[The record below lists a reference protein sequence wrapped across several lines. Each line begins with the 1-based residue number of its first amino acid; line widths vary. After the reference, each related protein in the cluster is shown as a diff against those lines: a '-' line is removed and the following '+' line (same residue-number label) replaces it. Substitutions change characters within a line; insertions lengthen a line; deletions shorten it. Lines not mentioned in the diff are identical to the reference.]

1 MGSSLRK
8 YYSKSE
14 IFILL
19 SILLIPLTIKADGGY
34 IPLIDVNVWAPGQKA
49 VIAWNGTREILILSL
64 DVYAD
69 SDSKVLKII
78 PLPSYPIR
86 IEEGDTEIFEE
97 LNEFLYEYARS
108 ITAYTETGAFIVL
121 YKVIGPHNITVIEA
135 NSVEDFI
142 NWAEEYL
149 LINGIEYSI
158 SSPRVE
164 EVITKYIEDGIR
176 YFVFDL
182 IDLSSVPQNIK
193 PIIYEFESDKLFYP
207 LEISSLAQ
215 GPVNIVLYLLTET
228 PLNQDDLPNWMNYGH
243 HRIGEIRIYET
254 VTSATTTY
262 IYTAATHPLYRAMQ
276 FKLDRE
282 ELETLFSDTN
292 EATRKTI
299 QLFEGGAWLTVLSFE
314 GVLES
319 LRGDLKLQTLDTWST
334 VTTIRTKT
342 LTEYYFSYT
351 FIPTVLGSSITGT
364 TTFNYTLDYPIYTVM
379 TVSLPQTISN
389 TTQITIPTWLVTYHD
404 FEFDFEA
411 LPVTLTLSNTT
422 ISEWTLYYPWMY
434 YIPAATTS
442 TETRTSTYGEV
453 LAIAEFY
460 NPTSIVVVMLLI
472 TFGLIY
478 HRKKTTRFEP

>member
-1 MGSSLRK
+1 
-8 YYSKSE
+8 
-14 IFILL
+14 
-19 SILLIPLTIKADGGY
+19 
-34 IPLIDVNVWAPGQKA
+34 
-49 VIAWNGTREILILSL
+49 LILSL

-78 PLPSYPIR
+78 PLPSNPIR
-86 IEEGDTEIFEE
+86 IEEGDSEIFDE

-135 NSVEDFI
+135 NGVEDFI
-142 NWAEEYL
+142 NWAEQYL

-182 IDLSSVPQNIK
+182 IDLSSVPQNIE
-193 PIIYEFESDKLFYP
+193 PILYEFESDKLFYP

-228 PLNQDDLPNWMNYGH
+228 PLNQDDLPNWINYGH
-243 HRIGEIRIYET
+243 HRIGEVRIYET

-282 ELETLFSDTN
+282 ELETLFSNTN
-292 EATRKTI
+292 EATRRTI
-299 QLFEGGAWLTVLSFE
+299 QLFEDGAWLTVLSFE
-314 GVLES
+314 GVLENLS
-319 LRGDLKLQTLDTWST
+319 GDLKLQTLNTWST
-334 VTTIRTKT
+334 VTTIKTKT

-351 FIPTVLGSSITGT
+351 SIPTVLGFIITGT
-364 TTFNYTLDYPIYTVM
+364 TKFNYTLYYPIYTATWTQDGQTKIVTFLEEIAM
-379 TVSLPQTISN
+379 TMSLPQTISN
-389 TTQITIPTWLVTYHD
+389 TTQITIPTWLTTNHD
-404 FEFDFEA
+404 FEFDFEFV
-411 LPVTLTLSNTT
+411 PITLTLSNTT

-434 YIPAATTS
+434 YIPVATTS
-442 TETRTSTYGEV
+442 TETYTSTYGEV
-453 LAIAEFY
+453 LTIPEFY
-460 NPTSIVVVMLLI
+460 HPISIIVAMLLI

-478 HRKKTTRFEP
+478 HRKKTNRFEP